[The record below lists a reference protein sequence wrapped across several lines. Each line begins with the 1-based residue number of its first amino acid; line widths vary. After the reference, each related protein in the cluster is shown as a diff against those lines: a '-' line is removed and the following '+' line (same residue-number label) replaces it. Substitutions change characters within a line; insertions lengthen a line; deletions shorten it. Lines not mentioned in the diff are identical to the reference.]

1 MGALTLVIT
10 GAAGYLGRAT
20 VAEARARGH
29 RVRAVT
35 RTAAQGGETVCDLA
49 RGVPPAALAGAD
61 AVIHCAAALTGDE
74 AAMLRD
80 TVTATRNLMTAAR
93 AAGVPVVLAGS
104 MAVYAGLAG
113 PVIDETSPLERDLAG
128 RDGYS
133 RAKIAQEE
141 VARGAGVPL
150 RILRIGA
157 LWGPGRLWNAH
168 LGVRLGPVLVRM
180 GRGPIPLAH
189 VAHAAQALVLAA
201 ETRWQGVEVV
211 NVVDDD
217 LPDPRT
223 FLAALPHPPRIVLPV
238 PFALMDLA
246 ARAAGPLGPRRPGL
260 LRRAALHARMA
271 PRRYPNARLH
281 ALGWF
286 PRLTFAAGMAE
297 ARR

>member
-10 GAAGYLGRAT
+10 GAAGFLGSAT
-20 VAEARARGH
+20 MAAAQARGH
-29 RVRAVT
+29 AVRAVT
-35 RTAAQGGETVCDLA
+35 RRAGQGADVACDLA
-49 RGVPPAALAGAD
+49 QGVPPDLLAGAD

-74 AAMLRD
+74 AAMLSD

-93 AAGVPVVLAGS
+93 GAGVPVVLAGS

-113 PVIDETSPLERDLAG
+113 PVIDENAPVERDLAG
-128 RDGYS
+128 RDAYT
-133 RAKIAQEE
+133 RAKIAQED
-141 VARGAGVPL
+141 VARAAGVPL

-168 LGVRLGPVLVRM
+168 LGVMLGPVLLRI
-180 GRGPIPLAH
+180 GRGPIPLVH
-189 VAHAAQALVLAA
+189 VADAALALVLAA
-201 ETRWQGVEVV
+201 EQPWRGVEAI

-217 LPDPRT
+217 LPDART
-223 FLAALPHPPRIVLPV
+223 FLAALPQPPRIVLPV

-246 ARAAGPLGPRRPGL
+246 ARLSAPLGPRRPGL
-260 LRRAALHARMA
+260 LRRAALHARLA

-281 ALGWF
+281 ALGWQ
-286 PRLTFAAGMAE
+286 RQTTFAEAMAG